1 MKFNKKI
8 FVIATTAITISCGGV
23 ALAAPSIQQQIAS
36 YGETQLVKNLAN
48 NLTQIPGL
56 PFKNEISGFL
66 QKQLKEILG
75 SDADKVKD
83 GYGGGFNADN
93 VAVKST
99 EVKAFSDA
107 MAKQLGL
114 TDANAKQVAETLAEV
129 GKAKDGAIEADSTLK
144 AMGHSAVINTALVQ
158 QLTKNTEV
166 NRGMLNQIAL
176 NNGLK
181 TQDNYRSRVAEA
193 EANNMA
199 QEGVPLLFNITNK

>member
-36 YGETQLVKNLAN
+36 YGETQLAKNLAN

-56 PFKNEISGFL
+56 PFKNEINGFL

-83 GYGGGFNADN
+83 VYGGGFNADN
-93 VAVKST
+93 VVVKST

-129 GKAKDGAIEADSTLK
+129 DKAKDGAIEADSTLK

>member
-8 FVIATTAITISCGGV
+8 FVIATTVTAISFGGI

-36 YGETQLVKNLAN
+36 YSETQLAKNLS
-48 NLTQIPGL
+48 QIPGL

-75 SDADKVKD
+75 SDAEKVKD

-114 TDANAKQVAETLAEV
+114 TDANSKQVAETLLEV
-129 GKAKDGAIEADSTLK
+129 AKAKDGALEADSTLK

-181 TQDNYRSRVAEA
+181 TQDNYRSRVVEA
-193 EANNMA
+193 EVNNMA
-199 QEGVPLLFNITNK
+199 QEGVPFLFNIKNK

>member
-36 YGETQLVKNLAN
+36 YGETQLAKNLAN

-56 PFKNEISGFL
+56 PFKNEINGFL

-93 VAVKST
+93 VVVKST

-129 GKAKDGAIEADSTLK
+129 DKAKDGAIEADSTLK